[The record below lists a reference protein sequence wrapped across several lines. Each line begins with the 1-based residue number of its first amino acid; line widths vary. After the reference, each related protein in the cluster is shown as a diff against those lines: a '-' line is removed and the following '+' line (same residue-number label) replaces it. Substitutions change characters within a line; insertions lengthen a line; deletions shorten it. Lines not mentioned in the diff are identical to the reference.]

1 MPRLEHVSNVPGLD
15 TVYALNLGE
24 LAEEPK
30 KDCPSANMPVRKLML
45 RTAFEH
51 YGSEWMG
58 GLHNWKEATAMLENG
73 WPEGAERLRALASKL
88 AGQVPQAKSIR
99 RKLTWADEG
108 DEVCNDRLRGGQID
122 QCWRTMR
129 RRPFVAPQTVAIET
143 AWGGHYGQTAEELFW
158 QGAAAAVLTDILEEA
173 GYRVE
178 LYANRVS
185 QRRSGDRHLSRVKV
199 KEAEMPMR
207 SDGVAAVLC
216 HAGIFRTFGFL
227 CIEQSESDMGHWGH
241 GHGSELS
248 REASTVLNG
257 GTECIAIG
265 TITTEAQAVAEI
277 KRILAERETN

>member
-1 MPRLEHVSNVPGLD
+1 MVRLEHKPVQGID
-15 TVYALNLGE
+15 TVYRLDLGG

-30 KDCPSANMPVRKLML
+30 RDCPAPNRVIRKKML
-45 RTAFEH
+45 NQAFEH
-51 YGSEWMG
+51 YGPEWMG
-58 GLHNWKEATAMLENG
+58 GLRSWEEAAAVLAKG
-73 WPEGAERLRALASKL
+73 WPEGAERLRVLTQKL
-88 AGQVPQAKSIR
+88 SSQVPQAKSIR
-99 RKLTWADEG
+99 RKLTWADAG
-108 DEVCNDRLRGGQID
+108 DEICRDRLQSGQLD
-122 QCWRTMR
+122 SCWRTMR
-129 RRPFVAPQTVAIET
+129 RALFVAPQTVAIET
-143 AWGGHYGQTAEELFW
+143 TWGGHYGQTAEELFW

-178 LYANRVS
+178 VYANRVS

-248 REASTVLNG
+248 PEASIVLNG
-257 GTECIAIG
+257 GMECIAIG

-277 KRILAERETN
+277 KRILAERETS